1 MHSTTCIRFLTGA
14 AAIVCASTIS
24 IPTSAKAPPRQQHQ
38 PAERKAMHGSA
49 SSSRASGRSEQW
61 DITVTRAT
69 DRELEGH
76 VTRSGR
82 ASLQGGRLHGAIA
95 GSRVSGTVTDSG
107 GALVATFIGTINRR
121 GGMRGSFHDRTGASG
136 QWSWDGPL
144 IR

>member
-1 MHSTTCIRFLTGA
+1 MHRST
-14 AAIVCASTIS
+14 SMS
-24 IPTSAKAPPRQQHQ
+24 H
-38 PAERKAMHGSA
+38 
-49 SSSRASGRSEQW
+49 ASGGTERW
-61 DITVTRAT
+61 DIMVTHAN

-95 GSRVSGTVTDSG
+95 GSRVSGTVTDSA

>member
-1 MHSTTCIRFLTGA
+1 MHRSA
-14 AAIVCASTIS
+14 
-24 IPTSAKAPPRQQHQ
+24 PT
-38 PAERKAMHGSA
+38 
-49 SSSRASGRSEQW
+49 SRASGGTERW
-61 DITVTRAT
+61 DITVTRAN
-69 DRELEGH
+69 DREMEGH

-95 GSRVSGTVTDSG
+95 GSHVSGTVTDSG

-121 GGMRGSFHDRTGASG
+121 GGIRGSFHDRSGVSG

>member
-1 MHSTTCIRFLTGA
+1 MHPTTGIWFLTA
-14 AAIVCASTIS
+14 TAAILCASTIS
-24 IPTSAKAPPRQQHQ
+24 VPSSAKAPSHHQQK
-38 PAERKAMHGSA
+38 PAESRAMHRSA
-49 SSSRASGRSEQW
+49 PTSRASGSTERW
-61 DITVTRAT
+61 DIMVTRAN

-95 GSRVSGTVTDSG
+95 GSHVSGTVTDPG
-107 GALVATFIGTINRR
+107 GALVATFIGTINRLGGIR
-121 GGMRGSFHDRTGASG
+121 GTYHDRSGASG